1 MRQYSIFTVTDES
14 YKYYTEVFFKSLNK
28 INMDL
33 VKNVYVCDQ
42 GMSEGQ
48 RDFVKSFDKV
58 QIINPVNKINEKTE
72 IVWDETWL
80 KKVGSKTENLLK
92 LVEDNEEPIVMID
105 VDSMFIKDFYDLLDF
120 DKDVQ
125 VAHRPPNFPDY
136 IASFVCINKKTGID
150 FINRWIKNINNL
162 PQAPKETRALCNT
175 ISEFKNSVNEF
186 EIGDLPVEQIH
197 FYGQESDCEKNDT
210 RVAHFKGYS
219 KTKYLGNKE
228 DFQNRT
234 GLRGYNER
242 LKEYI
247 NV

>member
-1 MRQYSIFTVTDES
+1 MKQYSIFTVTDES

-48 RDFVKSFDKV
+48 RDFVNSFDKV

-72 IVWDETWL
+72 IVWDKTWL

-92 LVEDNEEPIVMID
+92 LVEDNDEPIVMID

-136 IASFVCINKKTGID
+136 IASFVSINKKSGVN
-150 FINRWIKNINNL
+150 FISRWIHNINNL
-162 PQAPKETRALCNT
+162 AETPKETRALCNT
-175 ISEFKNSVNEF
+175 INEYKKSSEDFIV
-186 EIGDLPVEQIH
+186 GDLPVEQIH
-197 FYGQESDCEKNDT
+197 FYGQESECESNNT
-210 RVAHFKGYS
+210 RIAHFKGWS
-219 KTKYLGNKE
+219 KTKYLGTKD
-228 DFQNRT
+228 DFHNRT
-234 GLRGYNER
+234 SLRGYDER